1 MNKKKKE
8 ISKMAK
14 LTLKLRSS
22 EKPQFPFFLPLE
34 MWLNILSYF
43 TPLDIIYLGQISSVF
58 RRLSREDIVWDASL
72 KQLWIEHSIL
82 GVFYQVGRLP
92 SDIIPIK
99 FMDIVSI
106 FNVIEELPKCYD
118 GSLRMNY
125 YCYPAISA
133 GCTSCDV
140 IGYRISPFA
149 FNNFNSIE
157 LTAWLYMMTTNAI
170 YMTKHIESCYYHKFT
185 SSELNKKSLDAE
197 NMCYVVLDH
206 WSDFVNHYTNDND
219 SVLYTSPCNAT
230 ITRIFAQMSL
240 SSPRSYKST
249 PMMNCGPDI
258 NNFFKKYKR
267 KRKFSDNDDEI
278 FVRLRMGDFKN
289 T

>member
-1 MNKKKKE
+1 
-8 ISKMAK
+8 
-14 LTLKLRSS
+14 
-22 EKPQFPFFLPLE
+22 
-34 MWLNILSYF
+34 
-43 TPLDIIYLGQISSVF
+43 
-58 RRLSREDIVWDASL
+58 
-72 KQLWIEHSIL
+72 
-82 GVFYQVGRLP
+82 
-92 SDIIPIK
+92 
-99 FMDIVSI
+99 
-106 FNVIEELPKCYD
+106 
-118 GSLRMNY
+118 
-125 YCYPAISA
+125 
-133 GCTSCDV
+133 
-140 IGYRISPFA
+140 
-149 FNNFNSIE
+149 
-157 LTAWLYMMTTNAI
+157 MMTTNAI

-249 PMMNCGPDI
+249 PMMNCGSDI